1 MDEKELVQRAK
12 IGDKEALNELI
23 ERYYDEVYRFLYRR
37 MGNKAAA
44 EDVTQDTFIK
54 FIKNLPYYKEKNKLK
69 SFLFTIAINTSN
81 DFFRRHKQ
89 ETSLLSLDNVSE
101 ETTEEVTEDEILQK
115 EEAVIVCQAVLSLPD
130 IQRDVIILR
139 FYHDLKIKEIAS
151 VLKIPIPTVKTRL
164 RRALKAL
171 KEYELW

>member
-1 MDEKELVQRAK
+1 MDEKELVCRAK
-12 IGDKEALNELI
+12 LGDKEALNEI
-23 ERYYDEVYRFLYRR
+23 VDMYYDEIYRFLYRR

-44 EDVTQDTFIK
+44 EDVSQDTFIK

-81 DFFRRHKQ
+81 DYFRRYKQ
-89 ETSLLSLDNVSE
+89 ELFFLTLDNIGE
-101 ETTEEVTEDEILQK
+101 EITEDKTLQK
-115 EEAVIVCQAVLSLPD
+115 EDALIVREAVLSLPD

-151 VLKIPIPTVKTRL
+151 VQKVPVPTVKTRL

-171 KEYELW
+171 KECELW

>member
-1 MDEKELVQRAK
+1 MDEKELVCRAK

-23 ERYYDEVYRFLYRR
+23 EIYYDEVYSFLYRR
-37 MGNKAAA
+37 MGNKTAA

-89 ETSLLSLDNVSE
+89 ETSLLSLDNVGE
-101 ETTEEVTEDEILQK
+101 EITENETLQK
-115 EEAVIVCQAVLSLPD
+115 EEALIVRQAVLSLPD
-130 IQRDVIILR
+130 VQRDVIILR

-151 VLKIPIPTVKTRL
+151 VQKVPIPTVKTRL

-171 KEYELW
+171 KECELW

>member
-12 IGDKEALNELI
+12 IGDQEALNELI

-89 ETSLLSLDNVSE
+89 ETSLLSLDNIGE
-101 ETTEEVTEDEILQK
+101 EITEEVTEDEVLQK
-115 EEAVIVCQAVLSLPD
+115 EEALIVRQAVLSLPD
-130 IQRDVIILR
+130 VQRDVIILR
-139 FYHDLKIKEIAS
+139 FYHNLKIKEIAS
-151 VLKIPIPTVKTRL
+151 VQKVPIPTVKTRL

>member
-1 MDEKELVQRAK
+1 MDEKELIQKAK
-12 IGDKEALNELI
+12 IGDKEALNEII
-23 ERYYDEVYRFLYRR
+23 EIYYDEIYKFLYRR

-89 ETSLLSLDNVSE
+89 ETSLLSLDNAG
-101 ETTEEVTEDEILQK
+101 DEITKDETEQK
-115 EEAVIVCQAVLSLPD
+115 EEALIVRQAVLSLPD
-130 IQRDVIILR
+130 VQRDVIILR

-151 VLKIPIPTVKTRL
+151 VQKVPIPTVKTRL

-171 KEYELW
+171 KECELW

>member
-12 IGDKEALNELI
+12 IGDQEALNELI

-89 ETSLLSLDNVSE
+89 ETSLLSLDNIGE
-101 ETTEEVTEDEILQK
+101 EITEEDTEDEVLQK
-115 EEAVIVCQAVLSLPD
+115 EEALIVRQAVISLPD
-130 IQRDVIILR
+130 VQRDVIILR
-139 FYHDLKIKEIAS
+139 FYHNLKIKEIAS
-151 VLKIPIPTVKTRL
+151 IQKVPIPTVKTRL

>member
-1 MDEKELVQRAK
+1 MDEIELVCRAK
-12 IGDKEALNELI
+12 LGDKEALNEI
-23 ERYYDEVYRFLYRR
+23 VDMHYDEIYKFLYRR

-89 ETSLLSLDNVSE
+89 ETSLLSLDNVGE
-101 ETTEEVTEDEILQK
+101 EITEEGTEDEILQK
-115 EEAVIVCQAVLSLPD
+115 EEALIVREAVLSLPD
-130 IQRDVIILR
+130 VQRDVIILR

-151 VLKIPIPTVKTRL
+151 VQKVPIPTVKTRL

>member
-1 MDEKELVQRAK
+1 MDEIELVCRAK
-12 IGDKEALNELI
+12 LGDKEALNEI
-23 ERYYDEVYRFLYRR
+23 VDMHYDEIYKFIYRR

-115 EEAVIVCQAVLSLPD
+115 EEAVIVRQAVLSLPD

>member
-1 MDEKELVQRAK
+1 MDEKELVCRAR

-23 ERYYDEVYRFLYRR
+23 EIYYDDIYSFLYRR

-81 DFFRRHKQ
+81 DFFRGHKQ
-89 ETSLLSLDNVSE
+89 DISLLSLDNVGE
-101 ETTEEVTEDEILQK
+101 EITENETLRK
-115 EEAVIVCQAVLSLPD
+115 EEALIVRQAVLSLPAV
-130 IQRDVIILR
+130 QRDVIILK

-151 VLKIPIPTVKTRL
+151 VQKVPIPTVKTRL

-171 KEYELW
+171 KECELW

>member
-1 MDEKELVQRAK
+1 MDEKELVCRAK

-23 ERYYDEVYRFLYRR
+23 EIYYADVYSFLYRR
-37 MGNKAAA
+37 MSNKAAA

-69 SFLFTIAINTSN
+69 SFLFTIAINASN

-89 ETSLLSLDNVSE
+89 ETSLLSLDDAGKE
-101 ETTEEVTEDEILQK
+101 ITEEVTENEIIQK
-115 EEAVIVCQAVLSLPD
+115 EEALKVRKAVLSLPD

-139 FYHDLKIKEIAS
+139 FYHEFKIKEIAS
-151 VLKIPIPTVKTRL
+151 IQKVPVPTVKTRL

-171 KEYELW
+171 KECELW

>member
-1 MDEKELVQRAK
+1 MDEKELVCRAK
-12 IGDKEALNELI
+12 LGDKEALNEI
-23 ERYYDEVYRFLYRR
+23 VDIYYDEIYRFLYRR

-81 DFFRRHKQ
+81 DYFRRYKQ
-89 ETSLLSLDNVSE
+89 ELFFLTLDNIGE
-101 ETTEEVTEDEILQK
+101 EITEDKTLQK
-115 EEAVIVCQAVLSLPD
+115 EDALIVREAVLSLPD

-151 VLKIPIPTVKTRL
+151 VQKVPVPTVKTRL

-171 KEYELW
+171 KECELW

>member
-1 MDEKELVQRAK
+1 
-12 IGDKEALNELI
+12 
-23 ERYYDEVYRFLYRR
+23 

-89 ETSLLSLDNVSE
+89 EAFLLSLDNAG
-101 ETTEEVTEDEILQK
+101 DEITKDETEQK
-115 EEAVIVCQAVLSLPD
+115 EEVLIVRQAVLSLPD
-130 IQRDVIILR
+130 VQRDVIILR

-151 VLKIPIPTVKTRL
+151 VQKVPIPTVKTRL

-171 KEYELW
+171 KECELW

>member
-12 IGDKEALNELI
+12 IGDKEALNEII
-23 ERYYDEVYRFLYRR
+23 EMHYDEIYKFLYRR
-37 MGNKAAA
+37 MGNKVAA

-54 FIKNLPYYKEKNKLK
+54 FIKNLPNYKEKNKLK

-89 ETSLLSLDNVSE
+89 ETSLLSLDNVG
-101 ETTEEVTEDEILQK
+101 DEITENEALQK
-115 EEAVIVCQAVLSLPD
+115 EEALIVRQAVLSLPD
-130 IQRDVIILR
+130 VQRDVIILR

-151 VLKIPIPTVKTRL
+151 VQKVPIPTVKTRL

-171 KEYELW
+171 KECELW

>member
-1 MDEKELVQRAK
+1 MDEKELVCRAK
-12 IGDKEALNELI
+12 LGDKEALNEI
-23 ERYYDEVYRFLYRR
+23 VDVYYDEIYKFLYRR
-37 MGNKAAA
+37 MGNQAAA

-81 DFFRRHKQ
+81 DYFRRYKQ
-89 ETSLLSLDNVSE
+89 EITFLTLDNIGE
-101 ETTEEVTEDEILQK
+101 EITEDKTLQK
-115 EEAVIVCQAVLSLPD
+115 EDALIVREAVLSLPD

-151 VLKIPIPTVKTRL
+151 IQKVPVPTVKTRL

-171 KEYELW
+171 KEFELW

>member
-1 MDEKELVQRAK
+1 MDEKELIQKAK
-12 IGDKEALNELI
+12 IGDKEALNEII
-23 ERYYDEVYRFLYRR
+23 EIYYDEIYKFLYRR

-89 ETSLLSLDNVSE
+89 EASLPSLDNAG
-101 ETTEEVTEDEILQK
+101 DEITKDETEQK
-115 EEAVIVCQAVLSLPD
+115 EEALIVRQAVLSLPD
-130 IQRDVIILR
+130 VQRDVIILR

-151 VLKIPIPTVKTRL
+151 VQKVPIPTVKTRL

-171 KEYELW
+171 KECELW

>member
-1 MDEKELVQRAK
+1 MDEKELVCRAK
-12 IGDKEALNELI
+12 LGDKEALNEI
-23 ERYYDEVYRFLYRR
+23 VDVYYDEIYKFLYRR

-81 DFFRRHKQ
+81 DYFRRYKQ
-89 ETSLLSLDNVSE
+89 ELFFLTLDNIGE
-101 ETTEEVTEDEILQK
+101 EITEDKTLQK
-115 EEAVIVCQAVLSLPD
+115 EDALIVREAVLSLPD

-151 VLKIPIPTVKTRL
+151 VQKVPVPTVKTRL
-164 RRALKAL
+164 RRALKVL
-171 KEYELW
+171 KECELW

>member
-1 MDEKELVQRAK
+1 MDEKELVCRAK
-12 IGDKEALNELI
+12 LGDKEALNEI
-23 ERYYDEVYRFLYRR
+23 VDIYYDEIYRFLYRR

-81 DFFRRHKQ
+81 DYFRRYKQ
-89 ETSLLSLDNVSE
+89 ELFFLTLDNICE
-101 ETTEEVTEDEILQK
+101 EITEDKTLQK
-115 EEAVIVCQAVLSLPD
+115 EDALIVREAVLSLPD

-151 VLKIPIPTVKTRL
+151 IQKVPVPTVKTRL

-171 KEYELW
+171 KECELW

>member
-1 MDEKELVQRAK
+1 MDEKELVYRAK
-12 IGDKEALNELI
+12 LGDKEALNEII
-23 ERYYDEVYRFLYRR
+23 EIYYDEIYKFLYRR

-69 SFLFTIAINTSN
+69 SLLFTIAINTSN
-81 DFFRRHKQ
+81 DFFRRYKQ
-89 ETSLLSLDNVSE
+89 DLSFLTLDNIGE
-101 ETTEEVTEDEILQK
+101 EITEDETLQK
-115 EEAVIVCQAVLSLPD
+115 EETLIVRQAVLSLPD
-130 IQRDVIILR
+130 VQRDVIILR

-151 VLKIPIPTVKTRL
+151 VQKVPVPTVKTRL

-171 KEYELW
+171 KECELW

>member
-1 MDEKELVQRAK
+1 MDEKELVCRAK
-12 IGDKEALNELI
+12 LGDKEALNEI
-23 ERYYDEVYRFLYRR
+23 VDVYYDEIYRFLYRR

-81 DFFRRHKQ
+81 DYFRRYKQ
-89 ETSLLSLDNVSE
+89 EPSFLTLDNIGE
-101 ETTEEVTEDEILQK
+101 EITEDKTLQK
-115 EEAVIVCQAVLSLPD
+115 EDALIVREAVLSLPD

-151 VLKIPIPTVKTRL
+151 VQKVPVPTVKTRL

-171 KEYELW
+171 KECELW

>member
-1 MDEKELVQRAK
+1 MDEKELVCRAK
-12 IGDKEALNELI
+12 LGDKEALNEI
-23 ERYYDEVYRFLYRR
+23 VDVYYDEIYRFLYRR

-81 DFFRRHKQ
+81 DYFRRYKQ
-89 ETSLLSLDNVSE
+89 DLFFLTLDNIGE
-101 ETTEEVTEDEILQK
+101 EITEDKTLQK
-115 EEAVIVCQAVLSLPD
+115 EDALIVQEAVLSLPD

-151 VLKIPIPTVKTRL
+151 VQKVPVPTVKTRL

-171 KEYELW
+171 KECELW

>member
-1 MDEKELVQRAK
+1 MDEKELVCRAK
-12 IGDKEALNELI
+12 LGDKEALNEI
-23 ERYYDEVYRFLYRR
+23 VDMYYDEIYRFLYRR

-81 DFFRRHKQ
+81 DYFRRYKQ
-89 ETSLLSLDNVSE
+89 EIFFLTLDNIGE
-101 ETTEEVTEDEILQK
+101 EITEDKTLQK
-115 EEAVIVCQAVLSLPD
+115 EDALIVREAVLSLPD

-151 VLKIPIPTVKTRL
+151 VQEVPVPTVKTRL

-171 KEYELW
+171 KECELW

>member
-1 MDEKELVQRAK
+1 MDEKELVCRAK
-12 IGDKEALNELI
+12 IGDKEALNELVEI
-23 ERYYDEVYRFLYRR
+23 YYDDIYSFLYRR
-37 MGNKAAA
+37 MGNKTAA

-89 ETSLLSLDNVSE
+89 DISLLSLDNVGE
-101 ETTEEVTEDEILQK
+101 EITENETLRK
-115 EEAVIVCQAVLSLPD
+115 EEALIMRQALLSIPD
-130 IQRDVIILR
+130 VQRDVIILR

-151 VLKIPIPTVKTRL
+151 VQKVPIPTVKTRL

-171 KEYELW
+171 KECELW

>member
-1 MDEKELVQRAK
+1 MDEKELVGRAK
-12 IGDKEALNELI
+12 FGDKEALNEII
-23 ERYYDEVYRFLYRR
+23 EMYYDEIYKFLYRR

-69 SFLFTIAINTSN
+69 SFLFAIAINTSN
-81 DFFRRHKQ
+81 DFFRRQKQ
-89 ETSLLSLDNVSE
+89 ETSLPSIDNVGE
-101 ETTEEVTEDEILQK
+101 EITEDETLQK
-115 EEAVIVCQAVLSLPD
+115 EEALIVRQAVLSLPGV
-130 IQRDVIILR
+130 QRDVIILR

-151 VLKIPIPTVKTRL
+151 VQKVPVPTVKTRL

-171 KEYELW
+171 KECELW

>member
-12 IGDKEALNELI
+12 IGDKEALSELI
-23 ERYYDEVYRFLYRR
+23 EIYYDEVYSFLYRR

-89 ETSLLSLDNVSE
+89 ETSLHSLDNVGE
-101 ETTEEVTEDEILQK
+101 EITEDETLQK
-115 EEAVIVCQAVLSLPD
+115 EKALIVRQAVLSLPEV
-130 IQRDVIILR
+130 QRDVIILR

-151 VLKIPIPTVKTRL
+151 VQKVPIPTVKTRL

-171 KEYELW
+171 KECELW

>member
-1 MDEKELVQRAK
+1 MDEKELIQKAK
-12 IGDKEALNELI
+12 IGDKEALNEII
-23 ERYYDEVYRFLYRR
+23 EIYYDEIYKFLYRR

-89 ETSLLSLDNVSE
+89 EASLLSLDKAG
-101 ETTEEVTEDEILQK
+101 DEITKDETEQK
-115 EEAVIVCQAVLSLPD
+115 EEALIVRQAVLSLPD
-130 IQRDVIILR
+130 VQRDVIILR

-151 VLKIPIPTVKTRL
+151 VQKVPIPTVKTRL

-171 KEYELW
+171 KECELW

>member
-54 FIKNLPYYKEKNKLK
+54 FVKSLPYYKEKNKLK

-89 ETSLLSLDNVSE
+89 ETSLLSLDNVGE
-101 ETTEEVTEDEILQK
+101 EITEEVTEDEVLQK
-115 EEAVIVCQAVLSLPD
+115 EEALIVRQAVLSLPD
-130 IQRDVIILR
+130 VQRDVIILR

-151 VLKIPIPTVKTRL
+151 VQKVPIPTVKTRL

-171 KEYELW
+171 KECELW

>member
-1 MDEKELVQRAK
+1 MDEKELVCRAK
-12 IGDKEALNELI
+12 LGDKEALNEI
-23 ERYYDEVYRFLYRR
+23 VDVYYDEIYKFLYRR

-69 SFLFTIAINTSN
+69 SFLFKIAINTSN
-81 DFFRRHKQ
+81 DYFRRYKQ
-89 ETSLLSLDNVSE
+89 ELFFLTLDNIGE
-101 ETTEEVTEDEILQK
+101 EITEDKTLQK
-115 EEAVIVCQAVLSLPD
+115 EDALIVREAVLSLPD

-151 VLKIPIPTVKTRL
+151 IQKVPVPTVKTRL

-171 KEYELW
+171 KECELW

>member
-115 EEAVIVCQAVLSLPD
+115 EEAVIVRQAVLSLPD

>member
-1 MDEKELVQRAK
+1 MDEKELVCRAK

-23 ERYYDEVYRFLYRR
+23 EIYYDDIYSFLYRR
-37 MGNKAAA
+37 MGNKTAA

-89 ETSLLSLDNVSE
+89 DISLLSLDNVGE
-101 ETTEEVTEDEILQK
+101 EITENETLRK
-115 EEAVIVCQAVLSLPD
+115 EEALIMRQALLSIPD
-130 IQRDVIILR
+130 VQRDVIILR

-151 VLKIPIPTVKTRL
+151 VQKVPIPTVKTRL

-171 KEYELW
+171 KECELW